1 MCRAADGS
9 GTGGKQKPGIS
20 EREAE
25 YKGPGLR
32 GVKTTSLFRAVNPE
46 LFIRPNKPVMFFGL
60 VTISLCVG
68 YLGYLHAIR
77 DRDQQLYEAIDSDGE
92 TYMRK
97 KTSRWD

>member
-1 MCRAADGS
+1 MCRAEDAS
-9 GTGGKQKPGIS
+9 GKGGAQKPGTG
-20 EREAE
+20 ERETG
-25 YKGPGLR
+25 YRSPGLR
-32 GVKTTSLFRAVNPE
+32 GVRTTSLFRAVNPE
-46 LFIRPNKPVMFFGL
+46 LFIKPNKGVMVMGL
-60 VTISLCVG
+60 LSISLCVG